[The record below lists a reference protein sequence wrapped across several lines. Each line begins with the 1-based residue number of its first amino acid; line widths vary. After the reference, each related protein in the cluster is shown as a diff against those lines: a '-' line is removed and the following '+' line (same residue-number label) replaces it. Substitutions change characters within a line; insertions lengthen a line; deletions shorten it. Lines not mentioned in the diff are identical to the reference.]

1 MNCQIHL
8 VQLDP
13 TLGNLEANL
22 EMHIKEA
29 CSAADKGAECVLF
42 SELSLTGYFLKDQ
55 TAEVALRL
63 NDGLLSRL
71 AELSTSISIGAGFI
85 ERGEDGQL
93 YNAYGFWED
102 GELLSVHRKVHLV
115 TYGMFE
121 EHRDLGA
128 GCEFSPIE
136 SKLGRFLVLTCE
148 DAWHMQGPLLA
159 FHAGVDA
166 ILIPSASPARGVS
179 GDSGDND
186 TLDSV
191 QVWSRLL
198 KSWALITQ
206 TWICHVN
213 RVGFEDGIGFG
224 GGSRVIDPFGKEAAA
239 LEGLDAGVLEA
250 RLDSAA
256 LERARVALPLRRDDR
271 PWILAREL
279 AKREDAGGWEGRSE

>member
-22 EMHIKEA
+22 EMHLIEA
-29 CSAADKGAECVLF
+29 RSAAEKGADCVLF

-55 TAEVALRL
+55 TAEVAMKL
-63 NDGLLSRL
+63 DDERL
-71 AELSTSISIGAGFI
+71 AELAELSKTTSIGAGFI
-85 ERGEDGQL
+85 ERAKDGQI

-102 GELLSVHRKVHLV
+102 GELISVHRKVHLV

-128 GCEFSPIE
+128 GCDFTPIE
-136 SKLGRFLVLTCE
+136 SKHGRFLVLTCE

-166 ILIPSASPARGVS
+166 ILVPSASPARGVTDQS
-179 GDSGDND
+179 G
-186 TLDSV
+186 TLSSI
-191 QVWSRLL
+191 QSWQRLL
-198 KSWALITQ
+198 SSWALITQ
-206 TWICHVN
+206 TWVCHIN

-224 GGSRVIDPFGKEAAA
+224 GGSRAFDPFGQEVAA
-239 LEGLDAGVLEA
+239 LEGLDVGSLKVQ
-250 RLDSAA
+250 LDSGS
-256 LERARVALPLRRDDR
+256 LDRARVALPLRRDDR

>member
-8 VQLDP
+8 AQLSP

-22 EMHIKEA
+22 GMHLEEA
-29 CSAADKGAECVLF
+29 QKAADGGADCVLF

-63 NDGLLSRL
+63 DEGPLARL
-71 AELSTSISIGAGFI
+71 AELSKKVSIGAGFV

-93 YNAYGFWED
+93 YNSYGFWED
-102 GELLSVHRKVHLV
+102 GVLLRVHRKVHLV

-128 GCEFSPIE
+128 GCDFGPIE

-166 ILIPSASPARGVS
+166 ILVPSASPARGVS
-179 GDSGDND
+179 SDSG

-191 QVWSRLL
+191 QAWGRLL
-198 KSWALITQ
+198 SSWALITQ
-206 TWICHVN
+206 TWVCHIN

-224 GGSRVIDPFGKEAAA
+224 GGSRAFDPFGQEAGA
-239 LEGLDAGVLEA
+239 LEGLDTGILKVQI
-250 RLDSAA
+250 DSGA

>member
-1 MNCQIHL
+1 MNCQVHL

-22 EMHIKEA
+22 EMHLEEA
-29 CSAADKGAECVLF
+29 RSAVGKGADCVLF

-63 NDGLLSRL
+63 NDELFARLSD
-71 AELSTSISIGAGFI
+71 LSNSISIGAGFI
-85 ERGEDGQL
+85 ERGDDGQL

-128 GCEFSPIE
+128 GCNFTPIE

-166 ILIPSASPARGVS
+166 ILVPSASPARGVA
-179 GDSGDND
+179 GDGA
-186 TLDSV
+186 TLGSV
-191 QVWSRLL
+191 QTWDQLL
-198 KSWALITQ
+198 STWALITQ
-206 TWICHVN
+206 TWICYIN

-224 GGSRVIDPFGKEAAA
+224 GGSRVIDPFGQQKAA
-239 LEGLDAGVLEA
+239 LEGLDRGALEA
-250 RLDSAA
+250 TLDSGS
-256 LERARVALPLRRDDR
+256 LDRARVALPLRRDDR

-279 AKREDAGGWEGRSE
+279 NKREDAGGWEGRKQ

>member
-1 MNCQIHL
+1 MNCQVHL

-22 EMHIKEA
+22 EMHLEEA
-29 CSAADKGAECVLF
+29 RSAASKGADCVLF

-63 NDGLLSRL
+63 NDELLARL
-71 AELSTSISIGAGFI
+71 SELSNSISIGAGFI
-85 ERGEDGQL
+85 ERGDDGQL

-128 GCEFSPIE
+128 GCKFVPIE

-166 ILIPSASPARGVS
+166 ILVPSASPARGVAVD
-179 GDSGDND
+179 GD
-186 TLDSV
+186 TLGSV
-191 QVWSRLL
+191 QTWDQLL
-198 KSWALITQ
+198 STWALITQ
-206 TWICHVN
+206 TWICHIN

-224 GGSRVIDPFGKEAAA
+224 GGSRVIDPFGQQRAA
-239 LEGLDAGVLEA
+239 LDGLDRGVLEA
-250 RLDSAA
+250 TLDSAS
-256 LERARVALPLRRDDR
+256 LDRARVALPLRRDDR

-279 AKREDAGGWEGRSE
+279 NKREDAGGWEGRKE